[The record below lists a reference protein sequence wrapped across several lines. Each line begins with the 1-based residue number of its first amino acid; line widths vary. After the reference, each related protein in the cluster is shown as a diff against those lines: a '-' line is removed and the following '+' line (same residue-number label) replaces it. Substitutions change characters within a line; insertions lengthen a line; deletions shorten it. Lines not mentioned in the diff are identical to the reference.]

1 MSGSI
6 EDSLRD
12 RLVKA
17 VSDVHDV
24 VLDNE
29 EDFEYFEDHVTVDDD
44 VEAVLITLRE
54 TMTYEEVDDLLLTVM
69 NEMWDGE

>member
-1 MSGSI
+1 
-6 EDSLRD
+6 
-12 RLVKA
+12 
-17 VSDVHDV
+17 
-24 VLDNE
+24 
-29 EDFEYFEDHVTVDDD
+29 VTVDDD